1 MHCINNSYKEMKNK
15 TFLAALILG
24 LIIGLGSV
32 SSFAGNTFNTDG
44 DNLDYRAWS
53 LYMTAANSLAT
64 PELDIEVERA
74 FAMYMMSTDR
84 WGNNY

>member
-1 MHCINNSYKEMKNK
+1 MKMKNK

-53 LYMTAANSLAT
+53 LYMTAANSMAT
-64 PELDIEVERA
+64 PEIDPEIDIEAEREAQRA